1 MAAEHFFIRKG
12 SNLPVLQLKVYN
24 DGRNEYKDIFERLEN
39 AAITFSMV
47 DEKTGKY
54 KVFNK
59 QGLII
64 PVQKN
69 VCPEETEYY
78 IGYKFTTKDTN
89 TPGCYRGEF
98 KIDFLD
104 DGCSLIVPIR
114 EELYINVL
122 DSTTMS
128 KIIC

>member
-1 MAAEHFFIRKG
+1 MAAEHFFIRKN
-12 SNLPVLQLKVYN
+12 SQLPILQMKVYN
-24 DGRNEYKDIFERLEN
+24 DGRNEYKDIFEKLEN

-47 DEKTGKY
+47 DEKGRY

-59 QGLII
+59 PGILI

-78 IGYKFTTKDTN
+78 IGYKFDKKDTSK
-89 TPGCYRGEF
+89 PGCYRGEF

-114 EELYINVL
+114 EDLYINVL
-122 DSTTMS
+122 DSQTIS
-128 KIIC
+128 KIVC

>member
-1 MAAEHFFIRKG
+1 MAAQHFFIRKG
-12 SNLPVLQLKVYN
+12 SQLPILQMKVYN
-24 DGRNEYKDIFERLEN
+24 DGRNEYKTIFERLEN

-47 DEKTGKY
+47 DEKGRY

-59 QGLII
+59 AGILI

-69 VCPEETEYY
+69 ICPDEVEYY
-78 IGYKFTTKDTN
+78 IGYKFNKKDTSK
-89 TPGCYRGEF
+89 PGCYRGEF

-104 DGCSLIVPIR
+104 ENCSLIVPIR
-114 EELYINVL
+114 EDLFINVL
-122 DSTTMS
+122 DSTTTS

>member
-1 MAAEHFFIRKG
+1 MAAQHFFIRKG
-12 SNLPVLQLKVYN
+12 SQLPILQMKVYN
-24 DGRNEYKDIFERLEN
+24 DGRNEYKTIFEKLEN

-47 DEKTGKY
+47 DEKGHY

-59 QGLII
+59 AGTLI
-64 PVQKN
+64 PVEKN
-69 VCPEETEYY
+69 ICPEETEYY
-78 IGYKFTTKDTN
+78 IGYKFTKKDTN
-89 TPGCYRGEF
+89 KPGCYRGEF

-114 EELYINVL
+114 EELFINVL
-122 DSTTMS
+122 DSTTIS